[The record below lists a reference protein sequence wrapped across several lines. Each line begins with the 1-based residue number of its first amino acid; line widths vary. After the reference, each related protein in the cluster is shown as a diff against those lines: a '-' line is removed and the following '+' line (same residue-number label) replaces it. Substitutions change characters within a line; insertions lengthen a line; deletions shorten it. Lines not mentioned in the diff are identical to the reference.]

1 MDPAFWN
8 RGISALTLAYNATYY
23 HAEARGDGN
32 RSNND
37 DFYTG
42 LESGINLAGWQFRDS
57 SSFRHGSGRG
67 ATGRTTRATCS
78 AASPTSNQPD
88 RRRFLFAGDLFDS
101 VRIRGVA
108 LASDISMRPN
118 SQQGFSPIVRGV
130 AQTNALVKVV
140 QNGNVIYQEN
150 VPPGAFT
157 LDSIQPT
164 GSAGDLWVTVK
175 EADGREQSFS
185 VPFSAVPNMLKQGVS
200 QYSVLA
206 GKVNESNTD
215 YDPGFVQGTLQYGF
229 NNLVTGYAGSIL
241 SDDYQAWLLGSG
253 WNLPIGAVSIDLTHA
268 DTRLKNRRESG
279 QSFRIAYSKFLDA
292 TATNFTLA
300 AYRYSTRG
308 YYSFTDAIYSNDGY
322 RQLERQFDR
331 WRDEEGLSELDM
343 NTWDALRSARPKNTF
358 TLNLNQR
365 LNEGWGT
372 LFFSGSQ
379 RDYWTAN
386 AKSREY
392 QLGYSNNLG
401 RVSYSVSASR
411 VRNSQREEETRYYL
425 SFSLPLS
432 VFDNNAY
439 LSTGLS
445 ATDSHYQQSTVSLS
459 GNALESNRLSYSL
472 NGSNRSG
479 GDNMAGVN
487 AAYRTRVSTL
497 GVSYSEGNDYRQS
510 GLSARGSLVA
520 ILACADVERN
530 RQYHDGGRG
539 AAGRRADGQRRR
551 KHRDQRQGLALVP
564 YATPYRQNSVTLSDT
579 GHSSGA
585 EISSNVANHVP
596 YYGAVSYL
604 KFETDQRQPFQLRAQ
619 RADGAPLPF
628 GAEVL
633 DENGRSIG
641 FVGQASVLYL
651 RAEQPPTALTVQLR
665 DGRCRIAKPTLALE
679 ASPGVCR

>member
-1 MDPAFWN
+1 M
-8 RGISALTLAYNATYY
+8 
-23 HAEARGDGN
+23 
-32 RSNND
+32 
-37 DFYTG
+37 
-42 LESGINLAGWQFRDS
+42 
-57 SSFRHGSGRG
+57 
-67 ATGRTTRATCS
+67 
-78 AASPTSNQPD
+78 
-88 RRRFLFAGDLFDS
+88 
-101 VRIRGVA
+101 
-108 LASDISMRPN
+108 
-118 SQQGFSPIVRGV
+118 RGV
-130 AQTNALVKVV
+130 AQTNALVKVM

-279 QSFRIAYSKFLDA
+279 QSFRIAYSKFLDV

-331 WRDEEGLSELDM
+331 WRDEEGVSELDM

-445 ATDSHYQQSTVSLS
+445 VTDSHYQQSTVSLS

-472 NGSNRSG
+472 SGSNRSG
-479 GDNMAGVN
+479 GDNMAGLN
-487 AAYRTRVSTL
+487 AAYRTRLSTL

-520 ILACADVERN
+520 IWHVLASNEIGNTMTVVEAPQAEGLMVN
-530 RQYHDGGRG
+530 GDESIVTN
-539 AAGRRADGQRRR
+539 A
-551 KHRDQRQGLALVP
+551 QGLALVP
-564 YATPYRQNSVTLSDT
+564 YATPYRQNSITLSDT

-585 EISSNVANHVP
+585 EISGNVANHVP

-604 KFETDQRQPFQLRAQ
+604 KFETDPRRPFQLRAQ

-633 DENGRSIG
+633 DESGRSIG

-665 DGRCRIAKPTLALE
+665 DGRCRIAKPTLALD